1 MDEDNECSNGAE
13 GAIGAGTTAECNMS
27 EDEPE
32 MDEEGPEVDEVDEE
46 DEEDEEDEDV
56 EEPEADK
63 TRFRHSLYSLV
74 SCSFVFAN

>member
-1 MDEDNECSNGAE
+1 MDEDNGCSNGAE

-27 EDEPE
+27 EEDEPDV
-32 MDEEGPEVDEVDEE
+32 DEEGPEVDEV